1 MENVTNIENWIV
13 VGQAALKILEWA
25 WPMVVLF
32 VGFLAWEYRI
42 TTATKRINHGS

>member
-25 WPMVVLF
+25 WPMAVLF

-42 TTATKRINHGS
+42 TTATRRINHGS